1 MQRGRTVA
9 DMAER
14 ERVER
19 WLAEHDIHTIRIGA
33 TDIDGLLRGKRL
45 PVDYFLESVWT
56 KGSNICDILFGW
68 DVADEPMPSLTF
80 TGLHTGYPDVTLLP
94 DLSTIRTAPWEPG
107 AATVICDIVHLDGRV
122 LPISPRQV
130 LRDVIDRAREVG
142 FAPVAAYEFEFFVFQ
157 ESPAELAARSWRDA
171 RPLTDG
177 SRTYS
182 IQRGAT
188 TEYLISEIRQSLRA
202 CGIFIEA
209 SNSEHGPGQ
218 FEVNIHYADALQ
230 AADQAVLLKHAV
242 KEIAARHGH
251 TATFMAKV
259 RPEWAGSSGHL
270 HQSLAHLDGS
280 SAFANPTDPTRLS
293 TTGLAYI
300 GGLLELIGPLTAVFC
315 PTINSYK
322 RTEGGSWAGAS
333 ATWGTDNRTV
343 AIRAIPSTGSA
354 ARVENRVP
362 GADANPYLVIAAN
375 IAAGLHGVIQD
386 ITPPAAVTGNA
397 YAASAEVAPLLPRSL
412 AEANEAFRTN
422 STVRAIL
429 GDAFVDHFA
438 QTRDWEIA
446 QFGKAVTDWETA
458 RYMEMI

>member
-1 MQRGRTVA
+1 
-9 DMAER
+9 MAER
-14 ERVER
+14 SRVER
-19 WLAEHDIHTIRIGA
+19 WLSDNDIETIRIGA

-45 PVDYFLESVWT
+45 PVDYFLDSVWS

-68 DVADEPMPSLTF
+68 DVADEPMPELTF

-107 AATVICDIVHLDGRV
+107 SATVICDIVHLDGRAV
-122 LPISPRQV
+122 PISPRQV
-130 LRDVIDRAREVG
+130 LRDVIGRAQAAG
-142 FAPVAAYEFEFFVFQ
+142 FNPVAAYEFEFFVFA

-182 IQRGAT
+182 IQRGAV
-188 TEYLISEIRQSLRA
+188 TEFLLGEIRQSLRR

-218 FEVNIHYADALQ
+218 FEVNIHYADALD
-230 AADQAVLLKHAV
+230 AADQAVILKHAV

-270 HQSLAHLDGS
+270 HQSLATMGGD
-280 SAFANPTDPTRLS
+280 SAFANPADPTRLS
-293 TTGLAYI
+293 EIGQHYI
-300 GGLLELIGPLTAVFC
+300 GGLLELIGPLTAVLC

-343 AIRAIPSTGSA
+343 AVRAIPAAGPA

-375 IAAGLHGVIQD
+375 VAAGLHGVTQG
-386 ITPPAAVTGNA
+386 ITPPAPVVGNA
-397 YAASAEVAPLLPRSL
+397 YAAPADIAPLLPRSL
-412 AEANEAFRTN
+412 HEANEVFRSSAT
-422 STVRAIL
+422 TRAIL